1 MLLKH
6 VLLLLEPLTKSNYK
20 AILEELQNPEEE
32 EARQEA
38 VKLVAELLLG
48 SPEAQK
54 KITELIKQGFNRRP
68 LTA

>member
-38 VKLVAELLLG
+38 VKLVSELLLG
-48 SPEAQK
+48 SPEAQD
-54 KITELIKQGFNRRP
+54 KITELIKQGLSRRP